1 MIYDNIKNAER
12 YFSLREDIKIGL
24 EKIKE
29 LEKKEPGKYE
39 IDGKKIFASVQEYES
54 KVPEKILFENH
65 GKYID
70 IQYIISGEEEILTS
84 AAEDD
89 RKSIP
94 YDAEH
99 DVEFYDYTEDHHTFK
114 MNGGDFVILFPGEPH
129 APGLA
134 KYGKPQ
140 KMKKIVVK
148 IMF

>member
-1 MIYDNIKNAER
+1 MICDNIKNAEK

-39 IDGKKIFASVQEYES
+39 IDGNKIFAFVQEYES

-89 RKSIP
+89 RKSVP
-94 YDAEH
+94 FDAER
-99 DVEFYDYTEDHHTFK
+99 DVEFYDYTEDHNTFK

-148 IMF
+148 IML